1 VKRKEKEV
9 MNVAVLVLN
18 ANWLPLGK
26 ITVRRA
32 LCLVLTHHA
41 EAVVADTQK
50 LWRSQYLA
58 IPEPR
63 VIRLLKV
70 IKVPR
75 RFLPFNRKNLFRRD
89 AYTCQYCGRQPGKSQ
104 LTVDHIVPQARGG
117 ETNWENCV
125 TACKSCNQRKGK
137 RTLAETGM
145 TLIRQPRQPQ
155 YVALLWTEARQEF
168 DLPW

>member
-1 VKRKEKEV
+1 MKKEV

-26 ITVRRA
+26 VTVRRA
-32 LCLVLTHHA
+32 LCLVLTHRA
-41 EAVVADTQK
+41 ESVVADTQK

-58 IPEPR
+58 VPEPR

-70 IKVPR
+70 IRVPQ
-75 RFLPFNRKNLFRRD
+75 RFLPFNRKNLFCRD
-89 AYTCQYCGRQPGKSQ
+89 AYTCQYCGQRPGKNQ

-117 ETNWENCV
+117 TTNWENCV
-125 TACKSCNQRKGK
+125 TACKTCNQRKAG
-137 RTLAETGM
+137 RTPAEAGM
-145 TLIRQPRQPQ
+145 TLLRPPRRPQ
-155 YVALLWTEARQEF
+155 YIALLWTEARQEF